1 MSSKSK
7 KISANK
13 NAKNKKKNN
22 ETVISGNELKKL
34 LQIILIICA
43 VLVAFY
49 FITELVQNKDNE
61 TNESDAVA
69 IIQYKKI
76 LVGEILNRKEQEYYV
91 LVEKTGDSYIDLYKQ
106 YLDSK
111 NDITYYTV
119 DLSEIFNQNSIAEE
133 TFVEGNS
140 VESYKFADTTLVKIV
155 NGTLNGV
162 YKNKNEIT
170 DHLKSL

>member
-1 MSSKSK
+1 MGSKSK
-7 KISANK
+7 KISTKKSEK
-13 NAKNKKKNN
+13 NIPKNK
-22 ETVISGNELKKL
+22 ESIVSGNELKKL

-49 FITELVQNKDNE
+49 FITELVQNKGNKE
-61 TNESDAVA
+61 NNSDTAAV
-69 IIQYKKI
+69 IQYEKI

-91 LVEKTGDSYIDLYKQ
+91 LVEKEGDSYIDLYKQ

-111 NDITYYTV
+111 KEITYYTV

-133 TFVEGNS
+133 TSVEGNS
-140 VESYKFADTTLVKIV
+140 VESYKFANTTLIKVVDK
-155 NGTLNGV
+155 TLNSA
-162 YKNKNEIT
+162 YKNKNEII